1 MAWNWQHPDW
11 PGFRWDSTAL
21 EALEAQFLQHAGVQ
35 IGSVRHFDAEVH
47 RSITIDV
54 LTGEA
59 LKTSEI
65 EGEILNRDSVQ
76 SSILRQFGL
85 TADNRRVQPAERGIA
100 DMMVDLYRHYD
111 APLTHESLHGWHRM
125 IASGRTDIKDI
136 GTYRTHDD
144 PMQVVS
150 GPLHKPKVHFE
161 APPSAE
167 MAEQMDGFLK
177 WFARTAPDG
186 AQPLPPLTRAGL
198 AHLYFVSIHPYE
210 DGNGRIARALAVKAL
225 AQAIGQPALLA
236 LSHVIQRKRPAYYDA
251 LEANNKGV
259 EITGWLAYFAQVIL
273 DALDAT
279 QVLIDFLIEKAKF
292 YDRARG
298 QINARQERVIERMFR
313 EGPEGFKGGLS
324 AANYISITS
333 AARATATRDLQ
344 DLVEKRILTVTG
356 TLKSTRYH
364 LALDTSE

>member
-1 MAWNWQHPDW
+1 MVWNWQHPDW
-11 PGFRWDSTAL
+11 PALRWDSSAL
-21 EALEAQFLQHAGVQ
+21 AMLEAQFLLRAGVQ
-35 IGSVRHFDAEVH
+35 IGSVRHFDADVH
-47 RSITIDV
+47 RSITIEV

-85 TADNRRVQPAERGIA
+85 TTGNRRVQPTERGIA
-100 DMMVDLYRHYD
+100 NMMVDLYRHYD
-111 APLTHESLHGWHRM
+111 SPLTHDSLHGWHRM

-136 GTYRTHDD
+136 GTYRSHDD
-144 PMQVVS
+144 PMQVAS
-150 GPLHKPKVHFE
+150 GPIHKPKVHFE

-167 MAEQMDGFLK
+167 MTVQMAGFLQ
-177 WFARTAPDG
+177 WFASSAPDG
-186 AQPLPPLTRAGL
+186 DKPLPPLTRAGL

-210 DGNGRIARALAVKAL
+210 DGNGRISRALAVKAL

-259 EITGWLAYFAQVIL
+259 EITGWLTYFAQIVL
-273 DALDAT
+273 DALDTT
-279 QVLIDFLIEKAKF
+279 QVLIDFLIAKAKF

-298 QINARQERVIERMFR
+298 AINERQERVIERMCR
-313 EGPEGFKGGLS
+313 EGPDGFTGGLS
-324 AANYISITS
+324 AANYISIS
-333 AARATATRDLQ
+333 GAARATATRDLQ
-344 DLVEKRILTVTG
+344 DLVKKRLLTVAG
-356 TLKSTRYH
+356 ALKSTRYH
-364 LALDTSE
+364 LALDAGY